1 MSQPPKPLP
10 RVSAK
15 HYAPMSAPAPQ
26 PAPAAKVRFRIKGET
41 DGPIYQGQ
49 VAVVPCRSCGGK

>member
-1 MSQPPKPLP
+1 MTEPPKPLP

-15 HYAPMSAPAPQ
+15 HYDPEPPRV
-26 PAPAAKVRFRIKGET
+26 AKVRFRIKGQT

-49 VAVVPCRSCGGK
+49 VKFKPCDTCGGGK